1 MSDLANTGKSYVFPL
16 ARLLQIAAR
25 LVAVALSV
33 LFIGFI
39 VFAGLVIRGPLPDL
53 PRADGI
59 VALTG
64 GEARISEALKL
75 LSQRYGKRLL
85 ISGVNRSTTRSELI
99 HLNPASAEL
108 FTCCIDL
115 DQHALDTIGNAEQ
128 TAAWMRKRGFKSLI
142 VVTSSYHMPRSL
154 IELRRELPDIE
165 LIPYP
170 VTPPT
175 FEVNRWWAH
184 PPSLKLLV
192 SEYVKLLP
200 SLIRYAASRFFAEGP
215 ALSMLAADV
224 QTGIRPC

>member
-1 MSDLANTGKSYVFPL
+1 MSHLANTGKGEVFSL
-16 ARLLQIAAR
+16 ARLLHIAAR
-25 LVAVALSV
+25 LGAVAVAAF
-33 LFIGFI
+33 FIGFV
-39 VFAGLVIRGPLPDL
+39 VFTGIAIREPSSNLPH
-53 PRADGI
+53 ADGI

-75 LSQRYGKRLL
+75 LSQAYGKRLL
-85 ISGVNRSTTRSELI
+85 ISGVNPSTTRSELI
-99 HLNPASAEL
+99 HLNPESAAL

-128 TAAWMRKRGFKSLI
+128 TAAWIRKRGFKSLI

-154 IELRRELPDIE
+154 IELRRALPDIE

-170 VTPPT
+170 VTPPK
-175 FEVNRWWAH
+175 FDVDHWWAH

-200 SLIRYAASRFFAEGP
+200 SLVRYTAARFFAEEHSLR
-215 ALSMLAADV
+215 A
-224 QTGIRPC
+224 QTAPGRA